1 MGTLQTGIIKR
12 NYDYVSDGAKKTTG
26 GIVVENIVREH
37 DVIQLSH
44 TITWTNEN
52 DWRTA
57 FTPADGESGDMV
69 LIFTD
74 NDSTKRFQV
83 FSFSR
88 SGATTTLTSKVDIG
102 NATTKIE
109 VQNSSGGI
117 QVRHTYGSN
126 RSCSVKIGGV
136 QDYVP

>member
-1 MGTLQTGIIKR
+1 MGTLQTDIIKR
-12 NYDYVSDGAKKTTG
+12 NYDYVSGGAKKTTG
-26 GIVVENIVREH
+26 GIAVENIVREH

-57 FTPADGESGDMV
+57 FTPADGEIGDMV

-102 NATTKIE
+102 NAATKIE
-109 VQNSSGGI
+109 VQNSSGAI
-117 QVRHTYGSN
+117 QVRHNYGSN
-126 RSCSVKIGGV
+126 RSCSVKIGGM